1 MTNKP
6 EKGQKNLDVDDLR
19 NSVLRDE
26 FETDFDVV
34 EVDRRKAGEG
44 RIFGLTAGE
53 RMILSVV
60 LFLAVSVLS
69 VALLLLTNTIQLP

>member
-1 MTNKP
+1 MSNKP
-6 EKGQKNLDVDDLR
+6 GKTQKNLDVDDLR

-60 LFLAVSVLS
+60 LFLAVSVIS